1 MKKILIFSL
10 GTAAMLAVTSCG
22 NKVATSLD
30 NPTDSLS
37 YAFGVMNGS
46 SMAEAKASGM
56 YAELNELDI
65 DLFLKGVKES
75 INSSKEKNSY
85 YMGLNQGAQIK
96 QYFERMAKD
105 PGVDFDTDLF
115 LSAFSQALNN
125 DSTVLISSNDARN
138 VYSAMIDA
146 AMKAKEQAELDSIA
160 NTPEA
165 KANLEAGMAFLAAK
179 ENEEGV
185 QKTESGLLYK
195 VIKEGKGEK
204 IKATDRVELGYVGK
218 FINDTI
224 FDQNA
229 KTRFGASQGIPG
241 WNEGLQ
247 LMSPGA
253 KYIFYIPADL
263 AYGVR
268 GAGDRIPSNSTLVFE
283 VEVFDIIK

>member
-10 GTAAMLAVTSCG
+10 GAAALLTVTSCG

-30 NPTDSLS
+30 NTTDSVS

-65 DLFLKGVKES
+65 DLFLKGIKES
-75 INSSKEKNSY
+75 INSSDDKNSY
-85 YMGLNQGAQIK
+85 YMGLSQGAQIK
-96 QYFERMAKD
+96 QYFERLAND
-105 PGVDFDTDLF
+105 PGVNFDTDVF
-115 LSAFSQALNN
+115 LSAFAQALNG
-125 DSTVLISSNDARN
+125 DSTVLISAKDARD
-138 VYSAMIDA
+138 VYSAMLDA

-179 ENEEGV
+179 EKEEGV

-195 VIKEGKGEK
+195 VIKEGKGDK

-229 KTRFGASQGIPG
+229 KTRFGANQGIAG

-268 GAGDRIPSNSTLVFE
+268 GAGERIPSNSTLVFE
-283 VEVFDIIK
+283 VEVFDILK

>member
-10 GTAAMLAVTSCG
+10 GAAALLTVTSCG

-30 NPTDSLS
+30 NATDSVS
-37 YAFGVMNGS
+37 YAFGVMSGS

-75 INSSKEKNSY
+75 INSSNDKNSY
-85 YMGLNQGAQIK
+85 YMGLSQGAQIK
-96 QYFERMAKD
+96 QYFERMAND
-105 PGVDFDTDLF
+105 PGVNFDADVF
-115 LSAFSQALNN
+115 LSAFAQALNN
-125 DSTVLISSNDARN
+125 DSTVLIPSKDARN
-138 VYSAMIDA
+138 VYSAMLDA

-179 ENEEGV
+179 EKEEGV

-195 VIKEGKGEK
+195 VIKEGKGDK

-229 KTRFGASQGIPG
+229 KTRFGANQGIPG

-253 KYIFYIPADL
+253 KYVFYIPADL

-268 GAGDRIPSNSTLVFE
+268 GAGERIPSNSTLVFE
-283 VEVFDIIK
+283 VEVFDILK